1 MLERSSMPAK
11 KFCSDATAP
20 LLLCRLHFG
29 WSVYLNRVGYAG
41 PDQTSRRQT
50 SLVGFPICNRI
61 AVSWWEWR
69 ICNQLQVPG
78 RRNVSCQLRFDLGG
92 RFFHRASAARRAIS
106 DRCSAV
112 NFCALALPPTKPP
125 RRPSDT
131 AAGFLCFSGS
141 ASGWRTR
148 APRGLSWLV
157 PRTFFP
163 IFLHKND
170 AAGFLDNSKNLL
182 CNLNDFFPFVCG

>member
-1 MLERSSMPAK
+1 MLAK
-11 KFCSDATAP
+11 KFCSDATAR
-20 LLLCRLHFG
+20 LLLCR
-29 WSVYLNRVGYAG
+29 VYLDGASTWTALDSG
-41 PDQTSRRQT
+41 PDLNSRADAPLRD
-50 SLVGFPICNRI
+50 SRSAIGFQFPGGSGGSAINCR
-61 AVSWWEWR
+61 
-69 ICNQLQVPG
+69 VPG

-92 RFFHRASAARRAIS
+92 GFFHRASAARRAIS

-125 RRPSDT
+125 RRPSVT
-131 AAGFLCFSGS
+131 AAGFLCFLGS

-148 APRGLSWLV
+148 ARCGLSWLA